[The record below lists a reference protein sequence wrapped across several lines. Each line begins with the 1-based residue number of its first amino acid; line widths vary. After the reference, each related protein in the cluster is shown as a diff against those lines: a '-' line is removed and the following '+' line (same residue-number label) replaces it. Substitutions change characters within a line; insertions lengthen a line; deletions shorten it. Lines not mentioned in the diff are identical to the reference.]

1 MSPVRRAAILAH
13 MSFFGGIGKPRA
25 VLGVDI
31 GTSSVKVA
39 EFARG
44 KQLPALAGYALLED
58 QARLQRSSGAVQ
70 SSSVKLS
77 AGQLTELLKL
87 ALEKGKFSA
96 RTAVASVPPFVNFT
110 AILDLPQMEPRELEA
125 ALSFQARQY
134 IPVPLEEVSLQW
146 LKVGE
151 IREPSGT
158 VRQLVML
165 NAVPGEYV
173 AHCREAFAAAGLSLA
188 SLEIEQLALV
198 RGAVGPDQT
207 PTLVLDIGA
216 QSTGII
222 VAEHG
227 QLTFAEQADTGGDA
241 VTQALAGS
249 TGLSPVRADAMKRE
263 HGLIGEGPGREVA
276 AIAMPAVDALLGEVK
291 KAIYTY
297 ESRFQ
302 KRIGVERVLLTGG
315 GANLRGIEGRLGNA
329 LQLPVAR
336 AAPLYRVEYPAGLEP
351 LLPELNPALAL
362 AFGLALPSVS

>member
-1 MSPVRRAAILAH
+1 
-13 MSFFGGIGKPRA
+13 MSFWGKIGKTRA

-31 GTSSVKVA
+31 GTSSIKAV
-39 EFARG
+39 ELTRG
-44 KQLPALAGYALLED
+44 KQLPALVNYVMLED
-58 QARLQRSSGAVQ
+58 QSRLLRSSGAVQ

-77 AGQLTELLKL
+77 VPQLTELLKL
-87 ALEKGKFSA
+87 TVEKGKFTA
-96 RTAVASVPPFVNFT
+96 RDAVCSVPPFVNFT
-110 AILDLPQMEPRELEA
+110 AILDLPQMEPRELEQ

-158 VRQLVML
+158 VRELVML

-173 AHCREAFAAAGLSLA
+173 AHCREAFAAAGLTLA
-188 SLEIEQLALV
+188 SLEIEQLALI

-207 PTLVLDIGA
+207 PTLALDIGA
-216 QSTGII
+216 QSTGIM
-222 VAEHG
+222 VAEKG
-227 QLTFAEQADTGGDA
+227 QLVFAEQADIGGDT
-241 VTQALAGS
+241 VTQALAS
-249 TGLSPVRADAMKRE
+249 SLGLNPVRADAMKRE
-263 HGLIGEGPGREVA
+263 HGLVGEGPGREMA
-276 AIAMPAVDALLGEVK
+276 SIALPAVDALLGEIK

-302 KRIGVERVLLTGG
+302 KRLAVERVLLTGS
-315 GANLRGIEGRLGNA
+315 GANLRGIEGQLGNA

-351 LLPELNPALAL
+351 LLPELNPALSLAL
-362 AFGLALPSVS
+362 GLALPSVS